1 MENPSQTN
9 GYLKDETEELGP
21 SPYTRAYPATYPAP
35 APPPSGTPRRSRTAG
50 TPRRGVK
57 LQRVWIVVYSNL
69 SLSTCSCGC
78 HFHLIFSIK
87 LLAFH
92 WNGCIMSKTK
102 ILNVRHTFWHTLP
115 LCCHCT
121 TKVVKPCLE
130 WQCNGCCISKIVIS
144 SIQVNITQM
153 QEKCIESLSLKWV
166 LNLFI
171 LNLCKWLNNAQNCAY
186 SHVLAC
192 SGDSTVYLAWGVCYS
207 LHVYMYCKLLQCL

>member
-1 MENPSQTN
+1 MENPSRTN

-57 LQRVWIVVYSNL
+57 LQRVWTAVYSNL
-69 SLSTCSCGC
+69 RLSMYNCGC

-87 LLAFH
+87 LLLFH
-92 WNGCIMSKTK
+92 WNGCIISKTK
-102 ILNVRHTFWHTLP
+102 ILNVQHTFWHTLP

-130 WQCNGCCISKIVIS
+130 WQCNGRCISKIVIS
-144 SIQVNITQM
+144 SIQVHTQC
-153 QEKCIESLSLKWV
+153 QEVFYRS
-166 LNLFI
+166 
-171 LNLCKWLNNAQNCAY
+171 WLA
-186 SHVLAC
+186 HRFREAC
-192 SGDSTVYLAWGVCYS
+192 SFIAECTFQWNVW
-207 LHVYMYCKLLQCL
+207 